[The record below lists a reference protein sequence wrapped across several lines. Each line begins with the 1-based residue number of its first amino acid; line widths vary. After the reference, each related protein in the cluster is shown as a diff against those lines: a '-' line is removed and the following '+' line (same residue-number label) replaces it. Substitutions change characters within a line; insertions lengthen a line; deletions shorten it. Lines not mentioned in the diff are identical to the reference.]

1 MLDLDIVDIIHGV
14 SRLPMSKTLLDKN
27 HRAICYLGRCDW
39 AIRDPPR
46 FETLLTKLKN
56 FNDDLYNLCPPEAR
70 EMMDRALLS
79 ELLSGFK
86 DVRPLL
92 HIHNAAADDADDM
105 SPPSKGFYA
114 SSYKLLS
121 QAAKLRARGNI
132 DPFLKRRL
140 LKAPTL
146 LAREDYI
153 LHTSVAWQG
162 GDSCLAVSHNQR
174 RVVLVEFKSYVVNGH
189 AYRSLR
195 DLVHKLAEFLC
206 ADDKP
211 TEFRMLPCSG
221 YFHDP
226 DEGRYGFV
234 YELPKYLHLRGPEEL
249 RQGGLGMRKP
259 HSLMALLRQLKDP
272 IDLGTRFTIA
282 KQLVASVYTIHACG
296 LLHKN
301 IRPSSI
307 LFLPAESADRGGG
320 PSKSRRV
327 QLGKPYLMGW
337 GFTRPDD
344 ATMEPNPNDRRLVV
358 TRDKE
363 IGIYQHPERLKHPN
377 RPYRRVFDIYSLG
390 LILLEIGLWQS
401 VESFVGGITDFTT
414 EEFRGFLRKRV
425 VPDLIGQVGSV
436 YAGVVQECLSLRVD
450 EDREDVVEK
459 TLIWDIAARLATV
472 HA

>member
-1 MLDLDIVDIIHGV
+1 
-14 SRLPMSKTLLDKN
+14 
-27 HRAICYLGRCDW
+27 
-39 AIRDPPR
+39 
-46 FETLLTKLKN
+46 
-56 FNDDLYNLCPPEAR
+56 
-70 EMMDRALLS
+70 
-79 ELLSGFK
+79 
-86 DVRPLL
+86 
-92 HIHNAAADDADDM
+92 
-105 SPPSKGFYA
+105 
-114 SSYKLLS
+114 
-121 QAAKLRARGNI
+121 
-132 DPFLKRRL
+132 
-140 LKAPTL
+140 
-146 LAREDYI
+146 
-153 LHTSVAWQG
+153 
-162 GDSCLAVSHNQR
+162 
-174 RVVLVEFKSYVVNGH
+174 
-189 AYRSLR
+189 
-195 DLVHKLAEFLC
+195 
-206 ADDKP
+206 
-211 TEFRMLPCSG
+211 
-221 YFHDP
+221 
-226 DEGRYGFV
+226 
-234 YELPKYLHLRGPEEL
+234 
-249 RQGGLGMRKP
+249 MRKP